1 MGIEPRACFTSPWQ
15 RLMRPRVL
23 RLDNWW
29 IEVVTEKCSDSNLA
43 LVMGTNVVDGLDG
56 DLQHFA
62 GGTDK
67 FRICNIFH
75 Q

>member
-1 MGIEPRACFTSPWQ
+1 
-15 RLMRPRVL
+15 MRPRVL